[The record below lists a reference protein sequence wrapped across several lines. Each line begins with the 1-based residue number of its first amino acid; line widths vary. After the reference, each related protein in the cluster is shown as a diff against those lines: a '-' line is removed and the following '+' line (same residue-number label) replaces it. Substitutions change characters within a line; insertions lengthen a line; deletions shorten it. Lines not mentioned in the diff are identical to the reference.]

1 MARLDR
7 MYNDLTGSGHMAVDG
22 GARGEIKA
30 HESTYSSF
38 ISLAKIGTAVSVV
51 LAAIVVLLI
60 AN

>member
-1 MARLDR
+1 
-7 MYNDLTGSGHMAVDG
+7 MAVDG
-22 GARGEIKA
+22 GARGQIKA

>member
-1 MARLDR
+1 
-7 MYNDLTGSGHMAVDG
+7 MAVEG

-30 HESTYSSF
+30 HERTYSSF
-38 ISLAKIGTAVSVV
+38 ISMAKVGTAVCVV

>member
-1 MARLDR
+1 
-7 MYNDLTGSGHMAVDG
+7 MAVDG

-30 HESTYSSF
+30 HERTYSGF
-38 ISLAKIGTAVSVV
+38 VSLAKIGTAVSVV